1 MSGITFPWCV
11 PVLTA
16 LVVIVVLLCRVKT
29 RRLKSGYD
37 HALAERVRTAR
48 EAHDTL
54 LKGFSG
60 VTVQMQALWSRLP
73 ASPEK
78 QRLGA
83 IIADAGKCCARARRS
98 DYSSG
103 TKRTA

>member
-1 MSGITFPWCV
+1 M
-11 PVLTA
+11 
-16 LVVIVVLLCRVKT
+16 KT

-37 HALAERVRTAR
+37 LTLKERAR
-48 EAHDTL
+48 VASEAHDTL
-54 LKGFSG
+54 LRGLSG

-98 DYSSG
+98 QPASHG
-103 TKRTA
+103 AGMKRTA